1 MINFKERNDI
11 GKLVIVVG
19 LIALVPLCILPF
31 FPEELEQAW
40 IFLVPG
46 LSSIFVGLLIC
57 MFGKRKNLV
66 LSWRENLQTSSISVL
81 FVWAYGF
88 FISAVPFYLSG
99 DLDAIQSLFESVSG
113 WTTTGHSV
121 VDVTK
126 TSHLLLF
133 HRAWIQF
140 IGGLGFVMMMVMLV
154 QSKQAMNLFHA
165 EGHTDNL
172 VPNLKRTARTIFI
185 MFVGFAT
192 GGTILYRIFGMPVFD
207 GICHSMS
214 ALSTAGFSTQP
225 NSIGQYDSLP
235 IEIIT
240 EVMMIIGII
249 NFAVLLLM
257 LNGKFKKA
265 FSVTEVR
272 FGFVIL
278 AIAIPI
284 AGFGLFS
291 ILNMPLS
298 ESMRCALFNCIS
310 AMSTTGYATSDF
322 GTWPALSQGIIIILM
337 YIGGGVGS
345 TAGGIKLIRIFVL
358 MKVTWMDLKKRMS
371 TDRRIFVASYKRSQG
386 EVFIETPM
394 IKEVV
399 SFTLMYIFISLIG
412 TLALSYTA
420 NCTFT
425 EALFDFVSSEGG
437 VGLTSGITGVHSSDA
452 TLVVEMI
459 GMILGRLE
467 IFIVFIGIHSTY
479 EVCKRKIATA
489 FRILKGTNR

>member
-1 MINFKERNDI
+1 MITNFKESNDI
-11 GKLVIVVG
+11 GKLIIVVG
-19 LIALVPLCILPF
+19 LIVLVPLCILPF
-31 FPEELEQAW
+31 FSEEIKQAW

-46 LSSIFVGLLIC
+46 ISSIVAGLLMCI
-57 MFGKRKNLV
+57 FGKKKSLA
-66 LSWRENLQTSSISVL
+66 LSWRDNLQVSSISVL
-81 FVWAYGF
+81 FVWFYGF

-99 DLDAIQSLFESVSG
+99 DLDMVQSLFESVSG

-121 VDVTK
+121 VDVTQ

-172 VPNLKRTARTIFI
+172 VPNLKRTARTIFT
-185 MFVGFAT
+185 MFLGFAA
-192 GGTILYRIFGMPVFD
+192 GGTILYRIFGMPIFD
-207 GICHSMS
+207 GICHSFS

-225 NSIGQYDSLP
+225 NSIGQYDSFP
-235 IEIIT
+235 IEVVT

-249 NFAVLLLM
+249 NFAVLLVM

-278 AIAIPI
+278 AVAIPI

-291 ILNMPLS
+291 FMNMSLG
-298 ESMRCALFNCIS
+298 EGMRVALFNCIS

-322 GTWPALSQGIIIILM
+322 GSWPAISQCIIIILM

-345 TAGGIKLIRIFVL
+345 TAGGIKLIRVFVL
-358 MKVTWMDLKKRMS
+358 MKVTWIDLKKRIS
-371 TDRRIFVASYKRSQG
+371 ADRRVFVASYKRLQG
-386 EVFIETPM
+386 EVFIDTAM
-394 IKEVV
+394 VREVV
-399 SFTLMYIFISLIG
+399 SFTLMYVFITLMG

-420 NCTFT
+420 ECTFT
-425 EALFDFVSSEGG
+425 EALFDFVSSMGG

-452 TLVVEMI
+452 TLIVEMI

-467 IFIVFIGIHSTY
+467 IFIVLIGIHSTY
-479 EVCKRKIATA
+479 QVVKRKMVQAIS
-489 FRILKGTNR
+489 ILRGK

>member
-11 GKLVIVVG
+11 GKLIIVVG
-19 LIALVPLCILPF
+19 LIVLVPLCILPF
-31 FPEELEQAW
+31 FPEEVNQAW
-40 IFLVPG
+40 TFLVPG
-46 LSSIFVGLLIC
+46 LSSIFCGLLVC
-57 MFGKRKNLV
+57 LFGKRKNLV
-66 LSWRENLQTSSISVL
+66 LSWRDNLQSSSISVL
-81 FVWAYGF
+81 FVWCYGF
-88 FISAVPFYLSG
+88 LVSAGPFYLSG
-99 DLDAIQSLFESVSG
+99 ELNAIQSIFESVSG

-121 VDVTK
+121 VDVTQV
-126 TSHLLLF
+126 SHLLLF

-165 EGHTDNL
+165 EGHTDNV
-172 VPNLKRTARTIFI
+172 VPNLKRTARTIFT
-185 MFVGFAT
+185 MFVGFAIS
-192 GGTILYRIFGMPVFD
+192 GTILYRIFGMPVFD

-225 NSIGQYDSLP
+225 DSIGHYDSLP

-265 FSVTEVR
+265 LRVTEVR
-272 FGFVIL
+272 FGFIIL

-291 ILNMPLS
+291 LLNMPLG
-298 ESMRCALFNCIS
+298 ESMRCAVFNCIS

-322 GTWPALSQGIIIILM
+322 STWPAISQGILIILM

-345 TAGGIKLIRIFVL
+345 TAGGIKLIRIYVL
-358 MKVTWMDLKKRMS
+358 MKVTWTDLKKRIS
-371 TDRRIFVASYKRSQG
+371 SDRRIFVSSYRRAQG
-386 EVFIETPM
+386 EMFIETPM

-399 SFTLMYIFISLIG
+399 SFTLMYIFVSLIG
-412 TLALSYTA
+412 TLALSYAA
-420 NCTFT
+420 NCSFT

-437 VGLTSGITGVHSSDA
+437 VGLTSGITGVHSSNA
-452 TLVVEMI
+452 TLIVEII
-459 GMILGRLE
+459 GMVLGRLE
-467 IFIVFIGIHSTY
+467 IFIVLIGIHSTY
-479 EVCKRKIATA
+479 QVAKRKIKTV
-489 FRILKGTNR
+489 FKVLKGN